1 MGGNYKMKQT
11 LLPGLTRTESIT
23 IDRTRTID
31 FMGEDLRIYAT
42 PEVLRDIEFTCR
54 NLLLEHCDPGEDS
67 VGVRVD
73 FDHSAATPLGMQVSI
88 TVTVASVEGRRV
100 VLDVIAHDAIEQIAC
115 GRHTRFIV
123 DIAKARQRAAAKAA
137 KAAGG

>member
-1 MGGNYKMKQT
+1 MKQT

-23 IDRTRTID
+23 IDRHRTID

-54 NLLLEHCDPGEDS
+54 NLLVEHCDPGEDS
-67 VGVRVD
+67 VGVSAA
-73 FDHSAATPLGMQVSI
+73 FDHTAATPLGMQVTV

-100 VLDVIAHDAIEQIAC
+100 VLDVIAHDEVEQIAS
-115 GRHTRFIV
+115 GHHTRFIV
-123 DIAKARQRAAAKAA
+123 DIAKAKQRAAAKAA
-137 KAAGG
+137 KAAAG

>member
-1 MGGNYKMKQT
+1 MKQT
-11 LLPGLTRTESIT
+11 LLPGLTRTETIT
-23 IDRTRTID
+23 IDRRRTID

-67 VGVRVD
+67 VGVGAD
-73 FDHSAATPLGMQVSI
+73 FDHSAATPLGMQVTI

-100 VLDVIAHDAIEQIAC
+100 VLDVIAHDEAEQIAA
-115 GRHTRFIV
+115 GHHTRFIV
-123 DIAKARQRAAAKAA
+123 DIAKAKQRASAKAA
-137 KAAGG
+137 KAAAG